1 MARRMSRRVRLAG
14 VLSVGSGLLLGAAP
28 AHADD
33 YTDLLSLLRAKGSL
47 TQGEYAGL
55 LSKHV
60 ANSGGNSARGTEAR
74 RGGRST
80 EARRGRGTG
89 GGTGSMAT
97 DDAVAQAQ
105 AAAAAA
111 SASAAAAQE
120 AAQSAKVEL
129 ASPSLVRTSPYVPG
143 KGVDI
148 RVGNIDLNFSGFVN
162 GFYTFSSAAH
172 SANTVAGGLADN
184 SGFDSSSIR
193 NGLLPA
199 GLIFKAST
207 TQNGIDL
214 AAEFG
219 VYPGINSSNQG
230 TPFNANGGGSPVG
243 LGTAGVDFRQ
253 VFVTAGTKEF
263 GTVKVG
269 RDIGIFGSDAIL
281 SDATL
286 LSVGATGGN
295 SAPANTSLGRIGI
308 GYIYAD
314 FMPQIT
320 YSSPIMAG
328 FQATVGAF
336 QPLDEV
342 NFAGGGLSATSA
354 AHDTPMFQG
363 KLTYDY
369 KAGATAVRVWLGGLI
384 QPQQG
389 FAAATAVSLNQ
400 TSAHAIGDKTTGAGE
415 IGAKIDSGPF
425 GGVVYI
431 LPRARRG
438 HDRADVRRG
447 ERRRRA
453 ARLRGVLRAG
463 QLQARAEAQA
473 GRQLRREQPVPGD
486 GRGRSAA
493 GAAQRG
499 YHRRGLLQ
507 PDRLDD
513 AGGRV
518 RPRAGAQQRRRR
530 HRPERVHRRHDPVLL
545 TRARLRAG
553 SDRSG
558 RQG

>member
-1 MARRMSRRVRLAG
+1 MARCFTRGLQVAG
-14 VLSVGSGLLLGAAP
+14 IVSVGTGLLLAAAP
-28 AHADD
+28 ARADD
-33 YTDLLSLLRAKGSL
+33 YTDLLQLLRAKGSL
-47 TQGEYAGL
+47 TQAEYAGL

-60 ANSGGNSARGTEAR
+60 GNSAHASAEAR
-74 RGGRST
+74 RGSRSA
-80 EARRGRGTG
+80 ESRRGRSEPT
-89 GGTGSMAT
+89 SLAT

-129 ASPSLVRTSPYVPG
+129 DSPTIVHTTPYVPG

-162 GFYTFSSAAH
+162 GFYSYSQAGH
-172 SANTVAGGLADN
+172 GDHTVAGGLADN

-219 VYPGINSSNQG
+219 VYPGIDSANNGSAFG
-230 TPFNANGGGSPVG
+230 ANGGGSPVG

-253 VFVTAGTKEF
+253 VFVTAGTKDF

-286 LSVGATGGN
+286 LSVGATGSN
-295 SAPANTSLGRIGI
+295 ANPANTSLGRIGI

-320 YSSPIMAG
+320 YASPIIAG
-328 FQATVGAF
+328 FQATVGVF

-342 NFAGGGLSATSA
+342 NFAGGGYSATST

-363 KLTYDY
+363 KVTYDY
-369 KAGATAVRVWLGGLI
+369 AAGATTARVWLGGVI

-389 FAAATAVSLNQ
+389 IAATAAL
-400 TSAHAIGDKTTGAGE
+400 TTTAIKNATVGAGE
-415 IGAKIDSGPF
+415 VGAKIESGPF
-425 GGVVYI
+425 GAVGYYYRGRGVGTTALMFDGV
-431 LPRARRG
+431 A
-438 HDRADVRRG
+438 ADGDLRNSEGFYAQGSYKPVKKLKLVVSYGESSLYQAAGEDDPLLVRRNAATIGGAYYSLTDWLTLVG
-447 ERRRRA
+447 EYA
-453 ARLRGVLRAG
+453 HVQDHNNANQAVDQNVFTAG
-463 QLQARAEAQA
+463 TILFF
-473 GRQLRREQPVPGD
+473 
-486 GRGRSAA
+486 
-493 GAAQRG
+493 
-499 YHRRGLLQ
+499 
-507 PDRLDD
+507 
-513 AGGRV
+513 
-518 RPRAGAQQRRRR
+518 
-530 HRPERVHRRHDPVLL
+530 
-545 TRARLRAG
+545 
-553 SDRSG
+553 
-558 RQG
+558 

>member
-1 MARRMSRRVRLAG
+1 MARKVSKHLRLAG
-14 VLSVGSGLLLGAAP
+14 VLSVGTGLLLGAAP
-28 AHADD
+28 ARADD

-60 ANSGGNSARGTEAR
+60 GNAARGTETR
-74 RGGRST
+74 RGGRT
-80 EARRGRGTG
+80 AKARHGRGVPA
-89 GGTGSMAT
+89 GSMAT

-120 AAQSAKVEL
+120 AAQSARVEL
-129 ASPSLVRTSPYVPG
+129 ASPTLVRASPYVPG
-143 KGVDI
+143 KGVEI

-162 GFYTFSSAAH
+162 GFYTYSSAAH
-172 SANTVAGGLADN
+172 SANAVAGGLADN

-207 TQNGIDL
+207 TQDGIDL

-219 VYPGINSSNQG
+219 VYPGINSANSG
-230 TPFNANGGGSPVG
+230 TAFGANGGGSPVG

-253 VFVTAGTKEF
+253 IFVTAGTKQF

-286 LSVGATGGN
+286 LSVGATGSN
-295 SAPANTSLGRIGI
+295 ANPANTSLGRIGI
-308 GYIYAD
+308 GYIYTD
-314 FMPQIT
+314 FMPQIS
-320 YSSPIMAG
+320 YASPIIAG

-342 NFAGGGLSATSA
+342 NFAGGGLSAVSA

-369 KAGATAVRVWLGGLI
+369 KAGATAARVWLGGLV

-389 FAAATAVSLNQ
+389 FAAVTTTAVRPHDE
-400 TSAHAIGDKTTGAGE
+400 TVGAGE

-425 GGVVYI
+425 GAVGYFY
-431 LPRARRG
+431 RARGIGTTGLMFDGVSATGTLRNSEG
-438 HDRADVRRG
+438 FYAQGSYKPVKKLKMVASYGESSLFQAPGENNPTLVRRN
-447 ERRRRA
+447 A
-453 ARLRGVLRAG
+453 ATIGAG
-463 QLQARAEAQA
+463 YYSLTDWLTLVAEYAHVQAHNNA
-473 GRQLRREQPVPGD
+473 GD
-486 GRGRSAA
+486 GIDQNVFTA
-493 GAAQRG
+493 GTI
-499 YHRRGLLQ
+499 LFF
-507 PDRLDD
+507 
-513 AGGRV
+513 
-518 RPRAGAQQRRRR
+518 
-530 HRPERVHRRHDPVLL
+530 
-545 TRARLRAG
+545 
-553 SDRSG
+553 
-558 RQG
+558 

>member
-1 MARRMSRRVRLAG
+1 MARGLSKKLRLAG
-14 VLSVGSGLLLGAAP
+14 VLSVGTGLLLGTAP
-28 AHADD
+28 ARADD
-33 YTDLLSLLRAKGSL
+33 YTDLLGLLRAKGSL
-47 TQGEYAGL
+47 TQGEYASL

-60 ANSGGNSARGTEAR
+60 GNGARATETR
-74 RGGRST
+74 RGSRTADG
-80 EARRGRGTG
+80 RRGSRTAPTG
-89 GGTGSMAT
+89 NLAT

-129 ASPSLVRTSPYVPG
+129 ASPDIVHAAPYVPG

-162 GFYTFSSAAH
+162 GFYTYSSAAH

-184 SGFDSSSIR
+184 SGFDSSAIR

-207 TQNGIDL
+207 TQGGIDL

-219 VYPGINSSNQG
+219 VYPGIDSANQG
-230 TPFNANGGGSPVG
+230 TAFNANGGGSSVG

-253 VFVTAGTKEF
+253 IFVTAGTKAF

-295 SAPANTSLGRIGI
+295 SNPANTSLGRIGI

-320 YSSPIMAG
+320 YSSPIVAG

-342 NFAGGGLSATSA
+342 NFAGGGLSATAA
-354 AHDTPMFQG
+354 AHNTPMFQG
-363 KLTYDY
+363 KITYDY
-369 KAGATAVRVWLGGLI
+369 KAGPTVARAWVGGVI

-389 FAAATAVSLNQ
+389 FAANLANS
-400 TSAHAIGDKTTGAGE
+400 GDKTVGAGE
-415 IGAKIDSGPF
+415 VGAKVDSGIFGAVGYFYRGRGVGTTGLMLDGVSATGALRDSEGFYAQGSVKLAKKLKLVGSYGESSLFQAPGEISPTLVRRNAATIGAAYYSLTDWMTL
-425 GGVVYI
+425 V
-431 LPRARRG
+431 
-438 HDRADVRRG
+438 G
-447 ERRRRA
+447 EYA
-453 ARLRGVLRAG
+453 HVQSHHHA
-463 QLQARAEAQA
+463 
-473 GRQLRREQPVPGD
+473 GD
-486 GRGRSAA
+486 GVDQNVFTA
-493 GAAQRG
+493 GTI
-499 YHRRGLLQ
+499 LFF
-507 PDRLDD
+507 
-513 AGGRV
+513 
-518 RPRAGAQQRRRR
+518 
-530 HRPERVHRRHDPVLL
+530 
-545 TRARLRAG
+545 
-553 SDRSG
+553 
-558 RQG
+558 

>member
-1 MARRMSRRVRLAG
+1 MARKVSRRLRLAG
-14 VLSVGSGLLLGAAP
+14 VLSVGTGLLLGAAP

-60 ANSGGNSARGTEAR
+60 GNSARGTEAR

-89 GGTGSMAT
+89 SLAT
-97 DDAVAQAQ
+97 DDAVAQAR

-129 ASPSLVRTSPYVPG
+129 ASPSLVRTSPYVAG

-148 RVGNIDLNFSGFVN
+148 RIGNIDLNFSGFVN

-253 VFVTAGTKEF
+253 VFVTAGTAAF

-295 SAPANTSLGRIGI
+295 SAPGNTSLGRIGT

-320 YSSPIMAG
+320 YSSPIVAG

-369 KAGATAVRVWLGGLI
+369 KAGITAARVWLGGLI

-425 GGVVYI
+425 GGVVYYY
-431 LPRARRG
+431 RARGVGTTGLMFDGVSAGGALRDSEG
-438 HDRADVRRG
+438 FYAQGSFKPAPKLKLVASYGESSLFQATGEVDPLLVRRNAATIGAGYYSLTDWMTLVG
-447 ERRRRA
+447 EYA
-453 ARLRGVLRAG
+453 HV
-463 QLQARAEAQA
+463 QAHNN
-473 GRQLRREQPVPGD
+473 
-486 GRGRSAA
+486 A
-493 GAAQRG
+493 GAGIDQNVFT
-499 YHRRGLLQ
+499 
-507 PDRLDD
+507 
-513 AGGRV
+513 AGTI
-518 RPRAGAQQRRRR
+518 
-530 HRPERVHRRHDPVLL
+530 LFF
-545 TRARLRAG
+545 
-553 SDRSG
+553 
-558 RQG
+558 